1 MLINL
6 LKSGFMRAKELLQLS
21 EENIGVVGD
30 QIFTDVVGA
39 NRCKMCS
46 ILTKPIDK
54 RDILITRI
62 KRPLE
67 SIVIKMYL
75 KKVRN

>member
-6 LKSGFMRAKELLQLS
+6 LKNGFMKAKELLQLS

-30 QIFTDVVGA
+30 QVFTDVVGA

-62 KRPLE
+62 KRPFE
-67 SIVIKMYL
+67 RIVVRFYL
-75 KKVRN
+75 KNRNS